1 MYRAAALML
10 LLLMPAFALGGDAP
24 AGSLFLTPH
33 YSVRLAGID
42 QETIHMLESQGFFIE
57 WAHGDKASLY
67 VDASQEELL
76 THLGY
81 LPVRVETSEP
91 NVPYPTITALYASID
106 AVLAAHPDICR
117 SEIIGTSI
125 QGRPLRAVVVTANPG
140 VEEVEP
146 ELRII
151 GSIHGDEKTSAMV
164 TLGFLQNL
172 TDSYDDSP
180 ACQYIV
186 DNTELWVVPVLNP
199 DGYVANSRYN
209 ANGIDLNRNLSY
221 MGPGSG
227 GGSTAFSEPETA
239 ALRDITMQDWPAVS
253 NFVNPFTVALSL
265 HGGAACFNAPWNY
278 TSNPHPADYDLMVDQ
293 GNAYANSP
301 GIVSY
306 FGSGNFDVWVPG
318 ADWYPTNGD
327 VNDWSY
333 GECGT
338 VDHTIEVHVDKQAS
352 DWPGVA
358 NAHYG
363 AIMGFFTEGT
373 YGIWGTVTD
382 ATGGPL
388 DALIQIGFSDGTDSE
403 PLRFCRTD
411 VTLGDYCKALLPG
424 TYDVMATVSGY
435 TSQTV
440 TSVVV
445 GASQRVEV
453 SFVMNQVGI
462 AGGDAGMAGQ
472 SLSASPN
479 PASGYCELTFSGS
492 GLGGSL
498 SIYDIMGRQVLR
510 TGIAAGVS
518 SFTWDCRDASGSF
531 VPAGVYVARYE
542 TGGIELTERLVLGR

>member
-10 LLLMPAFALGGDAP
+10 LLLMPALALGGDSP

-33 YSVRLAGID
+33 YSVRLADVD
-42 QETIHMLESQGFFIE
+42 QSIIHMLESQVFFIE
-57 WAHGDKASLY
+57 WVHGDKASLY
-67 VDASQEELL
+67 VCADQEELL

-81 LPVRVETSEP
+81 RPVRVETPEP

-117 SEIIGTSI
+117 SEIIGTSV

-146 ELRII
+146 EFRII
-151 GSIHGDEKTSAMV
+151 GAIHGDEKTAAMT
-164 TLGFLQNL
+164 TLTFLENL
-172 TDSYDDSP
+172 TDGYSDSP
-180 ACQYIV
+180 VCQYIV
-186 DNTELWVVPVLNP
+186 DNTELWVVPVTNP

-209 ANGIDLNRNLSY
+209 ANSVDLNRNLSY
-221 MGPGSG
+221 MWGGEGS
-227 GGSTAFSEPETA
+227 SPFSEPETQ

-253 NFVNPFTVALSL
+253 NFVNPFTVSLTL

-278 TSNPHPADYDLMVDQ
+278 TTSPHPEDYDLMLDQ
-293 GNAYANSP
+293 GNAWASSP

-338 VDHTIEVHVDKQAS
+338 VDHTIEVHDDKQAA
-352 DWPGVA
+352 DWPAVA
-358 NAHYG
+358 NAHYS
-363 AIMGFFTEGT
+363 AIMTFFTEGT
-373 YGIWGTVTD
+373 YGVWGTVTNGSGD
-382 ATGGPL
+382 PL

-411 VTLGDYCKALLPG
+411 VTMGDYCKALLPG

-440 TSVVV
+440 SDVTV
-445 GASQRVEV
+445 GANQRVEV

-462 AGGDAGMAGQ
+462 AGGGAGIASE

-479 PASGYCELTFSGS
+479 PASGYCELAFPGS

-498 SIYDIMGRQVLR
+498 SIYDITGRQVLR
-510 TGIAAGVS
+510 TGIAMGVS
-518 SFTWDCRDASGSF
+518 SYTWDCRDASGADA
-531 VPAGVYVARYE
+531 PAGVYVVRYS